1 MQVTPELNREP
12 LFGQGR
18 SHPSVRCCALR
29 LTDSRLIITR
39 AQRATPRSTWQS
51 VSKRIH
57 LQNCGKGS
65 PPRSVATRDGWGTGQ
80 GVHIQQRGH
89 KGRCI
94 LGFFFFFA
102 KSRFVDGGE
111 RNNDNRRPREDK
123 VRLCVWRGE
132 ALCGEK
138 VDSLRLAYN

>member
-12 LFGQGR
+12 LFGQGH

-51 VSKRIH
+51 VPKRIH

-65 PPRSVATRDGWGTGQ
+65 PPRSVATRDGWGTGE

-94 LGFFFFFA
+94 LGFILL
-102 KSRFVDGGE
+102 
-111 RNNDNRRPREDK
+111 P
-123 VRLCVWRGE
+123 
-132 ALCGEK
+132 K
-138 VDSLRLAYN
+138 VDSLVGVREIMTTDDRGRIRSGCVSGEMKLFAGRR